1 MNKKAIFIAA
11 AALALFA
18 CDTEKQL
25 DQKAAETAVELSDVA
40 VSGTPDY
47 VDSDDGVAWFKEPPV
62 LSWKGTGES
71 LSYTVSLNGGEE
83 ITVQEGYTLPN
94 ETGVYDILFT
104 ATDVFGRSQYAQ
116 LAVGVDVT
124 APVIDF
130 VNTSDSCNIGEA
142 ESFIDSVPEDTA
154 ISDEGSGLNLESR
167 RGYWEDKEAVAAAKH
182 GDVFNRIFTIA
193 DNVGRT
199 ASYSLPVTFVDPDY
213 VEIDDQCFKPVK
225 VIDFSEAPETGIDG
239 ITLTEELSWTNKDDL
254 GLLLTC
260 KGDKHADSKMT
271 VTGAALPEAGTYDA
285 IALTFTP
292 RENYKPNF
300 YVGDG
305 QYGFEFSKEGN
316 AAFRLGG
323 WDQKRHGTASVGLK
337 QGESNTIGFWEKD
350 GQNAAW
356 FSVLGNTLQNVSN
369 LAPPENKTLL
379 TVAESLQFGL
389 HSDNNPNNGSTGS
402 VSIEKITF
410 YKAVGSAAEGE

>member
-40 VSGTPDY
+40 VSGAPDY
-47 VDSDDGVAWFKEPPV
+47 VDKDGVAWFKEPPV
-62 LSWKGTGES
+62 LSWKGTGEN

-116 LAVGVDVT
+116 LAVGVDVSD
-124 APVIDF
+124 PVIVF

-142 ESFIDSVPEDTA
+142 ENFIDSIPDNA
-154 ISDEGSGLNLESR
+154 MSDEGSGLKLESR
-167 RGYWEDKEAVAAAKH
+167 SGYWEDEEAVAAAKH
-182 GDVFNRIFTIA
+182 GDVFNRIFTIT

-199 ASYSLPVTFVDPDY
+199 ASYSHPVTFADPNY
-213 VEIDDQCFKPVK
+213 VGINGQYFEPVK
-225 VIDFSEAPETGIDG
+225 VIDFSEVTEAGIDG
-239 ITLTEELSWTNKDDL
+239 ITFQNELSWANKDDL

-260 KGDKHADSKMT
+260 NGGKHADYKMT
-271 VTGAALPEAGTYDA
+271 VAGAALPEAGTYDA

-305 QYGFEFSKEGN
+305 QYGFEFSKDGQ
-316 AAFRLGG
+316 AAFLLNG
-323 WDQKRHGTASVGLK
+323 WNSRNGRGSVGLT
-337 QGESNTIGFWEKD
+337 QGKSNTIGFWEKD

-369 LAPPENKTLL
+369 LAPPEDKTLL
-379 TVAESLQFGL
+379 TDASSLTFGL
-389 HSDNNPNNGSTGS
+389 HSDGSVGS

-410 YKAVGSAAEGE
+410 YKAVVSAAEGK

>member
-47 VDSDDGVAWFKEPPV
+47 VDSDDGVAWFKEPPT
-62 LSWKGTGES
+62 LSWKGTGEN

-83 ITVQEGYTLPN
+83 ITVQEGYTLPDK
-94 ETGVYDILFT
+94 TGVYDILFT

-116 LAVGVDVT
+116 LAVGVDVSD
-124 APVIDF
+124 PVIGF

-142 ESFIDSVPEDTA
+142 ESFIDSIPDNA
-154 ISDEGSGLNLESR
+154 MSDEGSGLNLKSR
-167 RGYWEDKEAVAAAKH
+167 RGYWEDEAAVADAKH

-199 ASYSLPVTFVDPDY
+199 ASYSHPVTFADPSYLGINGQYFKLVDDINFAG
-213 VEIDDQCFKPVK
+213 V
-225 VIDFSEAPETGIDG
+225 SSSGIDG
-239 ITLTEELSWTNKDDL
+239 ITFSEGGDLSWSTTDDL
-254 GLLLTC
+254 GLLLNA
-260 KGDKHADSKMT
+260 DHADSKMT
-271 VTGAALPEAGTYDA
+271 VTSPALPAAETYDA

-305 QYGFEFSKEGN
+305 QYGFEFSKNGN
-316 AAFRLGG
+316 ADFILNG
-323 WDQKRHGTASVGLK
+323 WGQKRHGTASVGLK
-337 QGESNTIGFWEKD
+337 QGESNTIGFWEGD
-350 GQNAAW
+350 NRSAAW
-356 FSVLGNTLQNVSN
+356 FSVLGNTLKNVSGV
-369 LAPPENKTLL
+369 PDSDDTLL
-379 TVAESLQFGL
+379 TNASSLTFGL
-389 HSDNNPNNGSTGS
+389 HTDNNVGS

-410 YKAVGSAAEGE
+410 YKAVVSAAEGE

>member
-25 DQKAAETAVELSDVA
+25 DKKAEETAVKLSDVA

-47 VDSDDGVAWFKEPPV
+47 VDEDGVAWFKEPPV
-62 LSWKGTGES
+62 LSWKGTGEN

-116 LAVGVDVT
+116 LAVGVDVSD
-124 APVIDF
+124 PVITF
-130 VNTSDSCNIGEA
+130 VNSSSSWKIGE
-142 ESFIDSVPEDTA
+142 EKSFIDSVPENA
-154 ISDEGSGLNLESR
+154 MRDEGSGLNFETR
-167 RGYWEDKEAVAAAKH
+167 NGYWEDEEAVAAAKH

-199 ASYSLPVTFVDPDY
+199 ASYSHPVKFADPNY
-213 VEIDDQCFKPVK
+213 VGIDGQYFEPVK
-225 VIDFSEAPETGIDG
+225 VIDFSEVPDAGIDG
-239 ITLTEELSWTNKDDL
+239 ITLTEELSWTAKDAL
-254 GLLLTC
+254 GLTLVC
-260 KGDKHADSKMT
+260 DDSDKHTDSKMT
-271 VTGAALPEAGTYDA
+271 VTSPALPKAGTYDA
-285 IALTFTP
+285 ISLTFTP

-305 QYGFEFSKEGN
+305 NYGFEFSKSGN
-316 AAFRLGG
+316 ADFILNE
-323 WDQKRHGTASVGLK
+323 WTKRQSVGLK
-337 QGESNTIGFWEKD
+337 QGESNTIGFWEKG
-350 GQNAAW
+350 GQDAAW
-356 FSVLGNTLQNVSN
+356 FSVLGNTLKDVPGVVPSG
-369 LAPPENKTLL
+369 KTLL
-379 TVAESLQFGL
+379 TDASSLTFGL
-389 HSDNNPNNGSTGS
+389 HSDGSVGS

-410 YKAVGSAAEGE
+410 YKAVVPAAEGE

>member
-1 MNKKAIFIAA
+1 MNKKAIFIVA

-18 CDTEKQL
+18 CDPEKQL

-47 VDSDDGVAWFKEPPV
+47 IDKDGVAWFKEPPV

-83 ITVQEGYTLPN
+83 IAVQEGYTLPN

-116 LAVGVDVT
+116 LAVGVDVSD
-124 APVIDF
+124 PVIGF

-142 ESFIDSVPEDTA
+142 ENFIDSIPDNA
-154 ISDEGSGLNLESR
+154 MSDEGSGLNLGTRS
-167 RGYWEDKEAVAAAKH
+167 GYWEDEAAVAAAKH

-199 ASYSLPVTFVDPDY
+199 ASYSHPVTFADPNY
-213 VEIDDQCFKPVK
+213 LGINGQYFESVK
-225 VIDFSEAPETGIDG
+225 VIDFAGVSSSGIDG
-239 ITLTEELSWTNKDDL
+239 ITFSEGDLSWSTTDDL
-254 GLLLTC
+254 GLLLNA
-260 KGDKHADSKMT
+260 DHADSKMT
-271 VTGAALPEAGTYDA
+271 VTGAALPESGTYDA

-300 YVGDG
+300 YVGGG
-305 QYGFEFSKEGN
+305 QYGFEFSKDGN
-316 AAFRLGG
+316 AAFLLNG
-323 WDQKRHGTASVGLK
+323 WGNRHGKGSVGLK
-337 QGESNTIGFWEKD
+337 QGESNTIGFWEKG
-350 GQNAAW
+350 GQDAAW
-356 FSVLGNTLQNVSN
+356 FSVLGNTLQNVSGV
-369 LAPPENKTLL
+369 PDSGDTLL
-379 TVAESLQFGL
+379 TDAESLTFGL
-389 HSDNNPNNGSTGS
+389 HTDNSVGS

-410 YKAVGSAAEGE
+410 YKAVVSAAEGE

>member
-47 VDSDDGVAWFKEPPV
+47 VDSDDGVAWFKEPPT
-62 LSWKGTGES
+62 LSWKGTGEN

-94 ETGVYDILFT
+94 ETGVYDVWFT
-104 ATDVFGRSQYAQ
+104 ATDGFGRSRYAQ
-116 LAVGVDVT
+116 LTVGVDVSD
-124 APVIDF
+124 PVINF

-142 ESFIDSVPEDTA
+142 AEFPDSVPDNA
-154 ISDEGSGLNLESR
+154 MSDEGSGLNLESR
-167 RGYWEDKEAVAAAKH
+167 KGRWEDEAAVAEASH
-182 GDVFNRIFTIA
+182 GDVVNRIFTIT

-199 ASYSLPVTFVDPDY
+199 ASWSHPVRFVDPT
-213 VEIDDQCFKPVK
+213 VLEIGGRRFDFVD
-225 VIDFSEAPETGIDG
+225 VINFSEAPETGIDG
-239 ITLTEELSWTNKDDL
+239 ITLTEELSWTAKDAL
-254 GLLLTC
+254 GLTLVC
-260 KGDKHADSKMT
+260 DNNDKHVDSKMT
-271 VTGAALPEAGTYDA
+271 VTGDALPEAGTYDA

-305 QYGFEFSKEGN
+305 NYGFEFSKSGN
-316 AAFRLGG
+316 ADFILNE
-323 WDQKRHGTASVGLK
+323 WTKRQGDASVGLK
-337 QGESNTIGFWEKD
+337 QGESNTIGFWEKG
-350 GQNAAW
+350 GQDAAW
-356 FSVLGNTLQNVSN
+356 FSVLGNTLKDVPGVVPSG
-369 LAPPENKTLL
+369 KTLL
-379 TVAESLQFGL
+379 TDASSLTFGL
-389 HSDNNPNNGSTGS
+389 HSDGSVGS

-410 YKAVGSAAEGE
+410 YKAVVPAAEGE

>member
-40 VSGTPDY
+40 VSGAPDY
-47 VDSDDGVAWFKEPPV
+47 VDKDGVAWFKEPPV
-62 LSWKGTGES
+62 LSWKGTGEN

-83 ITVQEGYTLPN
+83 IAVQEGYTLPN

-116 LAVGVDVT
+116 LAVGVDVSD
-124 APVIDF
+124 PVIVF
-130 VNTSDSCNIGEA
+130 VNSSSSWNIGEA
-142 ESFIDSVPEDTA
+142 ENFIDSVPENA
-154 ISDEGSGLNLESR
+154 MRDEGSGLNLESR
-167 RGYWEDKEAVAAAKH
+167 RGYWEDEAAVAAAKH
-182 GDVFNRIFTIA
+182 GDVFNRIFTIT

-199 ASYSLPVTFVDPDY
+199 ASYSHPVTFADPNY
-213 VEIDDQCFKPVK
+213 VGINGQYFEPVK
-225 VIDFSEAPETGIDG
+225 VIDFSEVTEAGIDG
-239 ITLTEELSWTNKDDL
+239 ITFQNELSWANKDDL

-260 KGDKHADSKMT
+260 NGNKHADYKMT
-271 VTGAALPEAGTYDA
+271 VAGAALPEAGTYDA

-292 RENYKPNF
+292 RDDYKPNF

-305 QYGFEFSKEGN
+305 QYGFEFSKSGN
-316 AAFRLGG
+316 AAFLLNG
-323 WDQKRHGTASVGLK
+323 WNSRTGTASVGLK
-337 QGESNTIGFWEKD
+337 QGESNTIGFWEKG
-350 GQNAAW
+350 GQDVAW
-356 FSVLGNTLQNVSN
+356 FSVLGNTLQNVSGVPDSN
-369 LAPPENKTLL
+369 DTLL
-379 TVAESLQFGL
+379 TDAESLQFGL
-389 HSDNNPNNGSTGS
+389 HSDNDQNNGSTGS

-410 YKAVGSAAEGE
+410 YKAVVSAAEGE

>member
-40 VSGTPDY
+40 VSGAPDY
-47 VDSDDGVAWFKEPPV
+47 VDEDDVVWFKEPPV
-62 LSWKGTGES
+62 LSWKGTGEN

-83 ITVQEGYTLPN
+83 ITVQKGYTLPN

-116 LAVGVDVT
+116 LAVGVDVSD
-124 APVIDF
+124 PVIGF

-142 ESFIDSVPEDTA
+142 ENFIDSIPDNA
-154 ISDEGSGLNLESR
+154 MSDEGSGLNLESR
-167 RGYWEDKEAVAAAKH
+167 SGYWEDEEAVATAKH

-199 ASYSLPVTFVDPDY
+199 ASYSHPVTFADPNY
-213 VEIDDQCFKPVK
+213 VGINGQYFEPVK
-225 VIDFSEAPETGIDG
+225 VIDFAGVSSSGIDG
-239 ITLTEELSWTNKDDL
+239 ITFSEGDLSWSTTDDL

-260 KGDKHADSKMT
+260 EGNKHADSKMT
-271 VTGAALPEAGTYDA
+271 VTSPALPDAGTYDA

-305 QYGFEFSKEGN
+305 QYGFEFSKSGN
-316 AAFRLGG
+316 AAFLLNG
-323 WDQKRHGTASVGLK
+323 WNSRNGTASVGLK
-337 QGESNTIGFWEKD
+337 QGESNTIGFWEKG
-350 GQNAAW
+350 GQDAAW
-356 FSVLGNTLQNVSN
+356 FSVLGNTLQNVSGV
-369 LAPPENKTLL
+369 PDSGDTLL
-379 TVAESLQFGL
+379 TDAESLQFGL
-389 HSDNNPNNGSTGS
+389 HSDNDQNNGSTGS

-410 YKAVGSAAEGE
+410 YKAVVSAAEGE

>member
-40 VSGTPDY
+40 VSGSPDY
-47 VDSDDGVAWFKEPPV
+47 VDKDGVVWFKEPPV

-116 LAVGVDVT
+116 LAVGVDVSD
-124 APVIDF
+124 PVIGF

-142 ESFIDSVPEDTA
+142 ESFIDSIPDNA
-154 ISDEGSGLNLESR
+154 MSDEGSGLNLESR
-167 RGYWEDKEAVAAAKH
+167 SGYWEDEAAVAAAKH

-199 ASYSLPVTFVDPDY
+199 ASYSHPVTFADPNY
-213 VEIDDQCFKPVK
+213 VGINGQYFKPVD
-225 VIDFSEAPETGIDG
+225 VINFSEAPETGIDG
-239 ITLTEELSWTNKDDL
+239 ITLTEELSWTAKDAL
-254 GLLLTC
+254 GLTLVC
-260 KGDKHADSKMT
+260 DDSNKHTDSKMT

-292 RENYKPNF
+292 RDNYKPNF

-369 LAPPENKTLL
+369 LAPPEDKTLL
-379 TVAESLQFGL
+379 TDASSLTFGL
-389 HSDNNPNNGSTGS
+389 HTDNSVGS

-410 YKAVGSAAEGE
+410 YKAVVSAAEGE

>member
-40 VSGTPDY
+40 VSGAPDY

-62 LSWKGTGES
+62 LSWKGTGEN

-83 ITVQEGYTLPN
+83 ITVQEGYTLPDK
-94 ETGVYDILFT
+94 TGVYDILFT

-116 LAVGVDVT
+116 LAVGVDVSD
-124 APVIDF
+124 PVITF
-130 VNTSDSCNIGEA
+130 VNSSSSWKIGE
-142 ESFIDSVPEDTA
+142 EKSFTDSVPENA
-154 ISDEGSGLNLESR
+154 MRDEGSGLNLESR
-167 RGYWEDKEAVAAAKH
+167 RGYWEDEAAVADAKH

-199 ASYSLPVTFVDPDY
+199 ASYSHPVTFADPNY
-213 VEIDDQCFKPVK
+213 VGINGQYFEPVK
-225 VIDFSEAPETGIDG
+225 VINFAGVSSSGIDG
-239 ITLTEELSWTNKDDL
+239 ITLTEELSWTNKDAL

-260 KGDKHADSKMT
+260 EGNKHADSKMT
-271 VTGAALPEAGTYDA
+271 VTSPALPEAGTYDA

-292 RENYKPNF
+292 RDDYKPNF

-305 QYGFEFSKEGN
+305 KYGFEFSKSGN

-323 WDQKRHGTASVGLK
+323 WEQKRHGEASVGLK
-337 QGESNTIGFWEKD
+337 QGESNTIGFWEKG

-356 FSVLGNTLQNVSN
+356 FSVLENTLKNVSGV
-369 LAPPENKTLL
+369 PESGDTLL
-379 TVAESLQFGL
+379 TDAESLQFGL
-389 HSDNNPNNGSTGS
+389 HTDNSVGS

-410 YKAVGSAAEGE
+410 CKAVVSAAEGE

>member
-47 VDSDDGVAWFKEPPV
+47 VAEDGVAWFKEPPV
-62 LSWKGTGES
+62 LSWKGTGEN

-83 ITVQEGYTLPN
+83 IAVQEGYTLPN
-94 ETGVYDILFT
+94 ETDVYDILFT

-116 LAVGVDVT
+116 LAVGVDVSD
-124 APVIDF
+124 PVITF
-130 VNTSDSCNIGEA
+130 VNSSSSWKIGE
-142 ESFIDSVPEDTA
+142 EKSFIDSVPENA
-154 ISDEGSGLNLESR
+154 MRDEGSGLNFETR
-167 RGYWEDKEAVAAAKH
+167 NGYWEDEEAVAAAKH

-199 ASYSLPVTFVDPDY
+199 ASYSLPVRFADPDY
-213 VEIDDQCFKPVK
+213 VEINDQCFKPVK
-225 VIDFSEAPETGIDG
+225 TINFSEAPETGIDG

-260 KGDKHADSKMT
+260 EGNKHADSKMT
-271 VTGAALPEAGTYDA
+271 VTSPALPEAGTYDA

-292 RENYKPNF
+292 RDNYKPNF

-337 QGESNTIGFWEKD
+337 QGESNTIGFWEKG
-350 GQNAAW
+350 GQDAAW
-356 FSVLGNTLQNVSN
+356 FSVLGNTLKDVPN
-369 LAPPENKTLL
+369 LAPPEDKTLL
-379 TVAESLQFGL
+379 TAASSLTFGL
-389 HSDNNPNNGSTGS
+389 HSDNSVGS

-410 YKAVGSAAEGE
+410 YQAVVSAAEGE

>member
-25 DQKAAETAVELSDVA
+25 GQKAAETAVELSDVA

-47 VDSDDGVAWFKEPPV
+47 VDKDGVAWFKEPPV
-62 LSWKGTGES
+62 LSWKGTGEN

-83 ITVQEGYTLPN
+83 IAVQKGYTLPN

-116 LAVGVDVT
+116 LAVGVDVSD
-124 APVIDF
+124 PVIVF
-130 VNTSDSCNIGEA
+130 VNSSSSWNIGEA
-142 ESFIDSVPEDTA
+142 ENFIDSVPENA
-154 ISDEGSGLNLESR
+154 MRDEGSGLNLESR
-167 RGYWEDKEAVAAAKH
+167 SGYWEDEEAVAAAKH

-199 ASYSLPVTFVDPDY
+199 ASYSLPVTFADPNY
-213 VEIDDQCFKPVK
+213 VGINDQYFEPVK
-225 VIDFSEAPETGIDG
+225 VIDFSEVTEAGIDG
-239 ITLTEELSWTNKDDL
+239 ITFSEGDLSWSTTDDL
-254 GLLLTC
+254 GLLLNA
-260 KGDKHADSKMT
+260 DHADSKMI
-271 VTGAALPEAGTYDA
+271 VAGAALPEAGTYDA

-305 QYGFEFSKEGN
+305 QYGFEFSKDGQ
-316 AAFRLGG
+316 AAFLLNG
-323 WDQKRHGTASVGLK
+323 WGNRHGKGSVGLK
-337 QGESNTIGFWEKD
+337 QGESNTIGFWEKG

-356 FSVLGNTLQNVSN
+356 FSVLGNTLQNVSGVPDSN
-369 LAPPENKTLL
+369 DTLL
-379 TVAESLQFGL
+379 TDASSLTFGL
-389 HSDNNPNNGSTGS
+389 HTDNSVGS

-410 YKAVGSAAEGE
+410 YKAVVSAAEGE

>member
-25 DQKAAETAVELSDVA
+25 DQKAAETAVKLSDVA
-40 VSGTPDY
+40 VSGAPDY
-47 VDSDDGVAWFKEPPV
+47 VDKDGVAWFKEPPV

-83 ITVQEGYTLPN
+83 ITVQEGYTLPDK
-94 ETGVYDILFT
+94 TGVYDILFT

-116 LAVGVDVT
+116 LAVGVDISD
-124 APVIDF
+124 PVIGF

-142 ESFIDSVPEDTA
+142 ESFIDSIPDNA
-154 ISDEGSGLNLESR
+154 MSDEGSGLNLETR
-167 RGYWEDKEAVAAAKH
+167 NGYWEDEAAVAAAKH

-199 ASYSLPVTFVDPDY
+199 ASFSHPVTFADPNY
-213 VEIDDQCFKPVK
+213 LGINGQYFEPVK
-225 VIDFSEAPETGIDG
+225 VINFSEAPEAGIAG

-260 KGDKHADSKMT
+260 EGNKHADSKMT
-271 VTGAALPEAGTYDA
+271 VTGAALPKAGTYDA

-292 RENYKPNF
+292 RDNYKPNF

-356 FSVLGNTLQNVSN
+356 FSVLGNTLKDVPN
-369 LAPPENKTLL
+369 LAPPEDKTLL
-379 TVAESLQFGL
+379 TAASSLTFGL
-389 HSDNNPNNGSTGS
+389 HSDGSVGS

-410 YKAVGSAAEGE
+410 YKADVSAAEGE

>member
-40 VSGTPDY
+40 VSGAPDY
-47 VDSDDGVAWFKEPPV
+47 VAEDGVAWFKEPPV
-62 LSWKGTGES
+62 LSWKGTGEN

-83 ITVQEGYTLPN
+83 ITVQEGYTLPK

-104 ATDVFGRSQYAQ
+104 ATEVFGRSQYAQ
-116 LAVGVDVT
+116 LAVGVDVSD
-124 APVIDF
+124 PVIGF

-142 ESFIDSVPEDTA
+142 ENFIDSIPDNA
-154 ISDEGSGLNLESR
+154 MSDEGSGLNLETRS
-167 RGYWEDKEAVAAAKH
+167 GYWEDEEAVATAKH
-182 GDVFNRIFTIA
+182 GDAFNRIFTIA

-199 ASYSLPVTFVDPDY
+199 ASYSHSVTFADPNY
-213 VEIDDQCFKPVK
+213 VGINGQYFEPVK
-225 VIDFSEAPETGIDG
+225 VINFAGVSSSGIDG
-239 ITLTEELSWTNKDDL
+239 ITFSEGDLSWSTTDDL
-254 GLLLTC
+254 GLLLNA
-260 KGDKHADSKMT
+260 DHADSKMI
-271 VTGAALPEAGTYDA
+271 VAGATLPEGGTYDA

-305 QYGFEFSKEGN
+305 QYGFEFSKDGQ
-316 AAFRLGG
+316 AAFLLNG
-323 WDQKRHGTASVGLK
+323 WGNRHGKGSVGLK
-337 QGESNTIGFWEKD
+337 QGESNTIGFWEKG

-356 FSVLGNTLQNVSN
+356 FSVLENTLKNVSGV
-369 LAPPENKTLL
+369 PDSTDTLL
-379 TVAESLQFGL
+379 TDAESLTFGL
-389 HSDNNPNNGSTGS
+389 HTDNSVGS

-410 YKAVGSAAEGE
+410 YKAVVSAAEGE

>member
-62 LSWKGTGES
+62 LSWKGTGEN

-83 ITVQEGYTLPN
+83 ITVREGYTLPN

-116 LAVGVDVT
+116 LAVGVDVSD
-124 APVIDF
+124 PVIGF

-142 ESFIDSVPEDTA
+142 ESFIDSIPDNA
-154 ISDEGSGLNLESR
+154 MSDEGSGLNLETR
-167 RGYWEDKEAVAAAKH
+167 NGYWEDEEAVAAAKH

-199 ASYSLPVTFVDPDY
+199 ASYSHSVTFADPNY
-213 VEIDDQCFKPVK
+213 LGINGQYFEPVK
-225 VIDFSEAPETGIDG
+225 VIDFSEASEAGIDG
-239 ITLTEELSWTNKDDL
+239 ITLTEELSWANKDDL

-260 KGDKHADSKMT
+260 KGNKHADSKMT

-292 RENYKPNF
+292 RDSYKPNF

-305 QYGFEFSKEGN
+305 NYGFEFSKNGN
-316 AAFRLGG
+316 ADFILNE
-323 WDQKRHGTASVGLK
+323 WTKRQGDASVGLK
-337 QGESNTIGFWEKD
+337 QGESNTIGFWEKG
-350 GQNAAW
+350 GQDAAW
-356 FSVLGNTLQNVSN
+356 FSVLGNTLKDVPGVVPS
-369 LAPPENKTLL
+369 NKTLL
-379 TVAESLQFGL
+379 TKAESLQFGL
-389 HSDNNPNNGSTGS
+389 HSDNDQNNGSTGS

-410 YKAVGSAAEGE
+410 YKAVVSAAEGE

>member
-40 VSGTPDY
+40 VSGAPDY
-47 VDSDDGVAWFKEPPV
+47 VAEDGVAWFKEPPV
-62 LSWKGTGES
+62 LSWKGTGEN

-83 ITVQEGYTLPN
+83 IAVREGYTLPN

-116 LAVGVDVT
+116 LAVGVDVSD
-124 APVIDF
+124 PVIIF
-130 VNTSDSCNIGEA
+130 VNSSSSWNIGEA
-142 ESFIDSVPEDTA
+142 ENFIDSVPENA
-154 ISDEGSGLNLESR
+154 MRDEGSGLNFETRS
-167 RGYWEDKEAVAAAKH
+167 GYWEDEAAVAAAKH
-182 GDVFNRIFTIA
+182 DDVFNRIFTIT

-199 ASYSLPVTFVDPDY
+199 ASYSHPVTFVDPNY
-213 VEIDDQCFKPVK
+213 VGINGQYFEPVK
-225 VIDFSEAPETGIDG
+225 VIDFSEVTEAGIDG
-239 ITLTEELSWTNKDDL
+239 ITLTEELSWTNKDNL

-260 KGDKHADSKMT
+260 EGNKHADSKMT
-271 VTGAALPEAGTYDA
+271 VTGTALPEAGTYDA

-305 QYGFEFSKEGN
+305 KYGFEFSKSGN

-323 WDQKRHGTASVGLK
+323 WEQKRHGEASVGLK

-369 LAPPENKTLL
+369 LAPPEDKTLL
-379 TVAESLQFGL
+379 TDAESLQFGL
-389 HSDNNPNNGSTGS
+389 HSDNDQNNGSTGS

>member
-40 VSGTPDY
+40 VSGAPDY
-47 VDSDDGVAWFKEPPV
+47 VDKDGVAWFKEPPV
-62 LSWKGTGES
+62 LSWKGTGEN

-116 LAVGVDVT
+116 LAVGVDVSD
-124 APVIDF
+124 PVIGF

-142 ESFIDSVPEDTA
+142 ENFIDSIPDNA
-154 ISDEGSGLNLESR
+154 MSDEGSGLNLETRS
-167 RGYWEDKEAVAAAKH
+167 GYWEDEAAVAAAKH
-182 GDVFNRIFTIA
+182 GDVLNRIFTIA

-199 ASYSLPVTFVDPDY
+199 ASYSHPVTFADPNY
-213 VEIDDQCFKPVK
+213 VGINGQYFEPVK
-225 VIDFSEAPETGIDG
+225 VIDFAGVSSSGIDG
-239 ITLTEELSWTNKDDL
+239 ITFSEGDLSWSTTDDL
-254 GLLLTC
+254 GLLLNA
-260 KGDKHADSKMT
+260 DHADSKMI
-271 VTGAALPEAGTYDA
+271 VAGAALPEAGTYDA

-305 QYGFEFSKEGN
+305 QYGFEFSKDGQ
-316 AAFRLGG
+316 AAFLLNG
-323 WDQKRHGTASVGLK
+323 WNSRNGRGSVGLK
-337 QGESNTIGFWEKD
+337 QGESNTIGFWEKG

-356 FSVLGNTLQNVSN
+356 FSVLGNTLKNVSGV
-369 LAPPENKTLL
+369 PDSTDTLL
-379 TVAESLQFGL
+379 TDAKSLTFGL
-389 HSDNNPNNGSTGS
+389 HTDNSVGS

-410 YKAVGSAAEGE
+410 YKAIVSAAEGE

>member
-40 VSGTPDY
+40 VSGAPDC
-47 VDSDDGVAWFKEPPV
+47 VAEDGVAWFKEPPV
-62 LSWKGTGES
+62 LSWKGTGEN

-83 ITVQEGYTLPN
+83 IAVQEGYTLPN

-116 LAVGVDVT
+116 LAVGVDVSD
-124 APVIDF
+124 PVIVF

-142 ESFIDSVPEDTA
+142 ENFIDSIPDNA
-154 ISDEGSGLNLESR
+154 MSDEGSGLNLETRS
-167 RGYWEDKEAVAAAKH
+167 GYWEDEEAVATAKH

-193 DNVGRT
+193 DKVGRT
-199 ASYSLPVTFVDPDY
+199 ASYSHPVTFADPNY
-213 VEIDDQCFKPVK
+213 VGINGQYFEPVK
-225 VIDFSEAPETGIDG
+225 VIDFSEVTDAGIDG

-260 KGDKHADSKMT
+260 NGNKHADSKMT
-271 VTGAALPEAGTYDA
+271 VTSPALPEAGTYDA

-305 QYGFEFSKEGN
+305 QYGFEFSKDGQ
-316 AAFRLGG
+316 AAFLLNG
-323 WDQKRHGTASVGLK
+323 WGNRHGKGSVGLK
-337 QGESNTIGFWEKD
+337 QGESNTIGFWEKG

-356 FSVLGNTLQNVSN
+356 FSVLENTLKNVSGV
-369 LAPPENKTLL
+369 PDSTDTLL
-379 TVAESLQFGL
+379 TDAKSLTFGL
-389 HSDNNPNNGSTGS
+389 HTDNNVGS

-410 YKAVGSAAEGE
+410 YKAVVSAAEGE

>member
-47 VDSDDGVAWFKEPPV
+47 VAEDGVAWFKEPPV
-62 LSWKGTGES
+62 LSWKGTGEN

-83 ITVQEGYTLPN
+83 ITVREGYTLPN
-94 ETGVYDILFT
+94 ETDVYDILFT

-116 LAVGVDVT
+116 LTVGVDVSD
-124 APVIDF
+124 PVIVF
-130 VNTSDSCNIGEA
+130 VNSSSSWNIGEA

-154 ISDEGSGLNLESR
+154 MSDEGSGLNLKSR
-167 RGYWEDKEAVAAAKH
+167 KGYWEDETAAAEASH
-182 GDVFNRIFTIA
+182 GDVVNRIFTIT

-199 ASYSLPVTFVDPDY
+199 ASYSHPVTFVDPNY
-213 VEIDDQCFKPVK
+213 VGINGQYFEPVK
-225 VIDFSEAPETGIDG
+225 VIDFSEVTEAGIDG
-239 ITLTEELSWTNKDDL
+239 ITLTEELSWTNKDAL

-260 KGDKHADSKMT
+260 EGNKHADSKMT
-271 VTGAALPEAGTYDA
+271 VTSPALPDAGTYDA

-305 QYGFEFSKEGN
+305 KYGFEFSKSGN

-323 WDQKRHGTASVGLK
+323 WEQKRHGEASVGLK

-369 LAPPENKTLL
+369 LAPPEDKTLL
-379 TVAESLQFGL
+379 TDAESLQFGL
-389 HSDNNPNNGSTGS
+389 HSDNDQNNGSTGS

>member
-25 DQKAAETAVELSDVA
+25 DQKAAETAVELSDVSVA
-40 VSGTPDY
+40 GTPVYTDG
-47 VDSDDGVAWFKEPPV
+47 DGVAWFKEPPV
-62 LSWKGTGES
+62 LSWKGTGEN

-116 LAVGVDVT
+116 LTVGVDVSD
-124 APVIDF
+124 PVIVF
-130 VNTSDSCNIGEA
+130 VNSSSSWNIGEA

-154 ISDEGSGLNLESR
+154 MSDEGSGLNLKSR
-167 RGYWEDKEAVAAAKH
+167 KGYWEDETAAAEASH
-182 GDVFNRIFTIA
+182 GDVVNRIFTIT

-199 ASYSLPVTFVDPDY
+199 ASYSHPVTFVDPNY
-213 VEIDDQCFKPVK
+213 VGINGQYFEPVR
-225 VIDFSEAPETGIDG
+225 VIDFSKVTEAGIDG
-239 ITLTEELSWTNKDDL
+239 ITLTEDLSWTNKDAL

-260 KGDKHADSKMT
+260 EGNKHADSKMT
-271 VTGAALPEAGTYDA
+271 VTGDALPEAGTYDA

-305 QYGFEFSKEGN
+305 YYGFEFSKDGN
-316 AAFRLGG
+316 ADFILNEWNDGG
-323 WDQKRHGTASVGLK
+323 GAASVGLK
-337 QGESNTIGFWEKD
+337 QGESNTIGFWEKG
-350 GQNAAW
+350 GQDAAW
-356 FSVLGNTLQNVSN
+356 FSVLGNTLKDVPSVV
-369 LAPPENKTLL
+369 PSNKTLL
-379 TVAESLQFGL
+379 TDAESLQFGL
-389 HSDNNPNNGSTGS
+389 HTDNSVGS

-410 YKAVGSAAEGE
+410 YKAVVSAAEGE

>member
-40 VSGTPDY
+40 VSGTPDS
-47 VDSDDGVAWFKEPPV
+47 VDKDGVAWFKEPPV
-62 LSWKGTGES
+62 LSWKGTGEN

-83 ITVQEGYTLPN
+83 IAVQEGYTLPN

-116 LAVGVDVT
+116 LAVGVDVSD
-124 APVIDF
+124 PVIVF
-130 VNTSDSCNIGEA
+130 VNSSSSWNIGEA
-142 ESFIDSVPEDTA
+142 ENFIDSVPENA
-154 ISDEGSGLNLESR
+154 MRDEGSGLNLESR
-167 RGYWEDKEAVAAAKH
+167 SGYWEDEEAVAAAKH

-199 ASYSLPVTFVDPDY
+199 ASYSLPVTFADPNY
-213 VEIDDQCFKPVK
+213 VGINGQYFEPVK

-239 ITLTEELSWTNKDDL
+239 ITFQNGLSWANKDDL

-260 KGDKHADSKMT
+260 NGNKHADYKMT
-271 VTGAALPEAGTYDA
+271 VTRPALPEAGTYDA

-292 RENYKPNF
+292 RDSYKPNF

-305 QYGFEFSKEGN
+305 QYGFEFSKSGN
-316 AAFRLGG
+316 AAFLLNG
-323 WDQKRHGTASVGLK
+323 WNSRNGTASVGLK
-337 QGESNTIGFWEKD
+337 QGESNTIGFWEKG
-350 GQNAAW
+350 GQDAAW
-356 FSVLGNTLQNVSN
+356 FSVLGNTLQNVSGVPDSN
-369 LAPPENKTLL
+369 DTLL
-379 TVAESLQFGL
+379 TDAESLQFGL
-389 HSDNNPNNGSTGS
+389 HSDNDQNNGSTGS

-410 YKAVGSAAEGE
+410 YKAVVSAAEGE

>member
-25 DQKAAETAVELSDVA
+25 DQKAAETAVKLSDVA
-40 VSGTPDY
+40 VSGAPDY
-47 VDSDDGVAWFKEPPV
+47 VDKDGVAWFKEPPV

-83 ITVQEGYTLPN
+83 ITVQEGYTLPDK
-94 ETGVYDILFT
+94 TGVYDILFT

-116 LAVGVDVT
+116 LAVGVDISD
-124 APVIDF
+124 PVIGF

-142 ESFIDSVPEDTA
+142 ESFIDSIPDNA
-154 ISDEGSGLNLESR
+154 MSDEGSGLNLETR
-167 RGYWEDKEAVAAAKH
+167 NGYWEDEAAVAAAKH

-199 ASYSLPVTFVDPDY
+199 ASFSHPVTFADPNY
-213 VEIDDQCFKPVK
+213 LGINGQYFEPVK
-225 VIDFSEAPETGIDG
+225 VIDFAGVSSSGIDG
-239 ITLTEELSWTNKDDL
+239 ITFSEGDLSWSTTDDL
-254 GLLLTC
+254 GLLLNA
-260 KGDKHADSKMT
+260 DHADSKMT

-305 QYGFEFSKEGN
+305 QYGFEFSKNGN
-316 AAFRLGG
+316 ADFILNG

-337 QGESNTIGFWEKD
+337 QGESNTIGFWEKG

-356 FSVLGNTLQNVSN
+356 FSVLENTLKNVSGVPDN
-369 LAPPENKTLL
+369 NDTLL
-379 TVAESLQFGL
+379 TDASSLTFGL
-389 HSDNNPNNGSTGS
+389 HTDNNLGS

-410 YKAVGSAAEGE
+410 YKAVVSAAEGE

>member
-62 LSWKGTGES
+62 LSWKGTGEN

-116 LAVGVDVT
+116 LAVGVDISD
-124 APVIDF
+124 PVIGF

-142 ESFIDSVPEDTA
+142 ENFIDSIPDNA
-154 ISDEGSGLNLESR
+154 MSDEGSGLNLETR
-167 RGYWEDKEAVAAAKH
+167 NGYWEDEAAVAAAKH

-199 ASYSLPVTFVDPDY
+199 ASFSHPVTFADPKY
-213 VEIDDQCFKPVK
+213 LGINGQYFEPVK
-225 VIDFSEAPETGIDG
+225 TIDFSEETDVDG
-239 ITLTEELSWTNKDDL
+239 ITFENGLSWEMKDDL

-260 KGDKHADSKMT
+260 SGGKHADYKMN
-271 VTGAALPEAGTYDA
+271 VTGDALPEADTYDA

-292 RENYKPNF
+292 KDNYKPNF
-300 YVGDG
+300 FVGDG
-305 QYGFEFSKEGN
+305 QYGFEFSKNGN
-316 AAFRLGG
+316 ADFILNG
-323 WDQKRHGTASVGLK
+323 WKATDGEASVGLK
-337 QGESNTIGFWEKD
+337 QGESNTIGFWEKG

-356 FSVLGNTLQNVSN
+356 FSVLGSTLKNVPGVVPSG
-369 LAPPENKTLL
+369 KTLL
-379 TVAESLQFGL
+379 TDAESLQFGL
-389 HSDNNPNNGSTGS
+389 HTDNSVGS

-410 YKAVGSAAEGE
+410 YKAVVSAAEGE

>member
-47 VDSDDGVAWFKEPPV
+47 VDSDDGVAWFKEPPT
-62 LSWKGTGES
+62 LSWKGTGEN

-94 ETGVYDILFT
+94 ETGVYDVWFT
-104 ATDVFGRSQYAQ
+104 ATDGFGRSRYAQ
-116 LAVGVDVT
+116 LTVGVDVSD
-124 APVIDF
+124 PVINF

-142 ESFIDSVPEDTA
+142 AEFPDSVPDNA
-154 ISDEGSGLNLESR
+154 MSDEGSGLNLESR
-167 RGYWEDKEAVAAAKH
+167 KGCWENEAAVAAAKH

-199 ASYSLPVTFVDPDY
+199 ASWSHSVRFVDPDY
-213 VEIDDQCFKPVK
+213 VEINDQCFKSVK
-225 VIDFSEAPETGIDG
+225 TINFSEAPETGIDG

-260 KGDKHADSKMT
+260 NGGKHADYKMT
-271 VTGAALPEAGTYDA
+271 VAGAALPEAGTYDA

-305 QYGFEFSKEGN
+305 QYGFEFSKDGQ
-316 AAFRLGG
+316 AAFLLNG
-323 WDQKRHGTASVGLK
+323 WNSRNGRGSVGLK
-337 QGESNTIGFWEKD
+337 QGESNTIGFWEKG

-356 FSVLGNTLQNVSN
+356 FSVLGNTLQNVSGVPDSN
-369 LAPPENKTLL
+369 DTLL
-379 TVAESLQFGL
+379 TDAESLTFGL
-389 HSDNNPNNGSTGS
+389 HTDNSVGS

-410 YKAVGSAAEGE
+410 YKAVVSAAEGE

>member
-47 VDSDDGVAWFKEPPV
+47 VAEDGVAWFKEPPV
-62 LSWKGTGES
+62 LSWKGTGEN

-83 ITVQEGYTLPN
+83 IAVQEGYTLPN
-94 ETGVYDILFT
+94 ETDVYDILFT

-116 LAVGVDVT
+116 LAVGVDVSD
-124 APVIDF
+124 PVITF
-130 VNTSDSCNIGEA
+130 VNSSSSWKIGE
-142 ESFIDSVPEDTA
+142 EKSFIDSVPENA
-154 ISDEGSGLNLESR
+154 MRDEGSGLNFETR
-167 RGYWEDKEAVAAAKH
+167 NGYWEDEEAVAAATH

-199 ASYSLPVTFVDPDY
+199 ASYSLPVRFADPDY
-213 VEIDDQCFKPVK
+213 VEINDQCFKPVK
-225 VIDFSEAPETGIDG
+225 VINFSEAPETGIDG
-239 ITLTEELSWTNKDDL
+239 ITLTEELSWTNKDAL

-260 KGDKHADSKMT
+260 EGDKHADSKMT

-292 RENYKPNF
+292 RDNYKPNF

-379 TVAESLQFGL
+379 TAASSLTFGL
-389 HSDNNPNNGSTGS
+389 HSDGSVGS

-410 YKAVGSAAEGE
+410 YEAVVSAAEGE

>member
-40 VSGTPDY
+40 VSGSPDY
-47 VDSDDGVAWFKEPPV
+47 DDKDGVAWFKEPPV
-62 LSWKGTGES
+62 LSWKGTGEN

-83 ITVQEGYTLPN
+83 ITVQEGYTLPDK
-94 ETGVYDILFT
+94 TGVYDILFT

-124 APVIDF
+124 DPVIGF

-142 ESFIDSVPEDTA
+142 ENFIDSIPDNA
-154 ISDEGSGLNLESR
+154 MSDEGSGLNLESR
-167 RGYWEDKEAVAAAKH
+167 SGYWEDEAAVAAAKH

-199 ASYSLPVTFVDPDY
+199 ASCSHPVTFVDPKY
-213 VEIDDQCFKPVK
+213 LGINGQYFKPVK
-225 VIDFSEAPETGIDG
+225 VINFSEVTEAIDG
-239 ITLTEELSWTNKDDL
+239 ITFSEGDLSWSTTDDL
-254 GLLLTC
+254 GLLLNA
-260 KGDKHADSKMT
+260 DHADSKMI
-271 VTGAALPEAGTYDA
+271 VTSPALPEAGTYDA
-285 IALTFTP
+285 ISLTFTP

-300 YVGDG
+300 YVGGG
-305 QYGFEFSKEGN
+305 QYGFEFSKNGN
-316 AAFRLGG
+316 AAFLLNG
-323 WDQKRHGTASVGLK
+323 WGSREGEGSAGLK
-337 QGESNTIGFWEKD
+337 QGESNTIGFWEKG

-356 FSVLGNTLQNVSN
+356 FSVLGNTLKNVSGVPDN
-369 LAPPENKTLL
+369 NDTLL
-379 TVAESLQFGL
+379 TDAESLQFGL
-389 HSDNNPNNGSTGS
+389 HTDNSVGS

-410 YKAVGSAAEGE
+410 YKAVVPAAEGE

>member
-47 VDSDDGVAWFKEPPV
+47 VAEDGVAWFKEPPV

-83 ITVQEGYTLPN
+83 ITVREGYTLPN

-116 LAVGVDVT
+116 LAVGVDVSD
-124 APVIDF
+124 PVIGF

-142 ESFIDSVPEDTA
+142 ESFIDSIPDNA
-154 ISDEGSGLNLESR
+154 MSDEGSGLNLESR
-167 RGYWEDKEAVAAAKH
+167 RGYWEDEAAVADAKH

-199 ASYSLPVTFVDPDY
+199 ASYSHPVMFADPNY
-213 VEIDDQCFKPVK
+213 VGINGQYFEPVK
-225 VIDFSEAPETGIDG
+225 VINFAGVSSSGIDG
-239 ITLTEELSWTNKDDL
+239 ITFSEGDLSWATTDDL
-254 GLLLTC
+254 GLLLNA
-260 KGDKHADSKMT
+260 DHADSKMI
-271 VTGAALPEAGTYDA
+271 VTGDALPEAGTYDA

-292 RENYKPNF
+292 RDDYKPNF
-300 YVGDG
+300 YVGNG
-305 QYGFEFSKEGN
+305 QYGFEFSKDGQ
-316 AAFRLGG
+316 AAFLLNG
-323 WDQKRHGTASVGLK
+323 WGNRHGKGSVGLK
-337 QGESNTIGFWEKD
+337 QGESNTIGFWEKG

-356 FSVLGNTLQNVSN
+356 FSVLENTLKNVSGV
-369 LAPPENKTLL
+369 PESGDTLL
-379 TVAESLQFGL
+379 TAAESLTFGL
-389 HSDNNPNNGSTGS
+389 HTDNSVGS

-410 YKAVGSAAEGE
+410 CKAVVSAAEGE

>member
-40 VSGTPDY
+40 VSGAPDY
-47 VDSDDGVAWFKEPPV
+47 VAEDGVAWFKEPPV

-83 ITVQEGYTLPN
+83 IAVQEGYTLPN

-124 APVIDF
+124 DPVIGF

-142 ESFIDSVPEDTA
+142 ANFIDSIPDNA
-154 ISDEGSGLNLESR
+154 MSDEGSGLNLETR
-167 RGYWEDKEAVAAAKH
+167 NGYWEDEAAVADAKH

-199 ASYSLPVTFVDPDY
+199 ASYSHPVTFADPNY
-213 VEIDDQCFKPVK
+213 VGIDGQYFEPVK
-225 VIDFSEAPETGIDG
+225 VIDFSEVPETGIDG

-260 KGDKHADSKMT
+260 KGDKHTDSKMT
-271 VTGAALPEAGTYDA
+271 VTGAALPEADTYDA

-292 RENYKPNF
+292 RDDYKPNF
-300 YVGDG
+300 FVGDG
-305 QYGFEFSKEGN
+305 QYGFEFSKNGN
-316 AAFRLGG
+316 ADFILDGWNNGG
-323 WDQKRHGTASVGLK
+323 GEASVGLK
-337 QGESNTIGFWEKD
+337 QGESNTIGFWEKG
-350 GQNAAW
+350 GQDAAW
-356 FSVLGNTLQNVSN
+356 FSVLGDTLKDVPSVV
-369 LAPPENKTLL
+369 PSDKTLL
-379 TVAESLQFGL
+379 TDAESLQFGL

-410 YKAVGSAAEGE
+410 YKAVVSVAEGE

>member
-40 VSGTPDY
+40 VSGAPDY
-47 VDSDDGVAWFKEPPV
+47 VDKDGVVWFKEPPV
-62 LSWKGTGES
+62 LSWKGTGEN

-83 ITVQEGYTLPN
+83 ITVREGYTLPN

-116 LAVGVDVT
+116 LAVGVDVSD
-124 APVIDF
+124 PVIGF

-142 ESFIDSVPEDTA
+142 KNFIDSIPDNA
-154 ISDEGSGLNLESR
+154 MSDEGSGLNLETRS
-167 RGYWEDKEAVAAAKH
+167 GYWEDEEAVATAKH

-199 ASYSLPVTFVDPDY
+199 ASYSHPVTFADPNY
-213 VEIDDQCFKPVK
+213 VGINGQYFEPVK
-225 VIDFSEAPETGIDG
+225 VINFSEAPEAGIDG
-239 ITLTEELSWTNKDDL
+239 ITFQNGLSWANKDDL

-260 KGDKHADSKMT
+260 SGGKHADYKMT
-271 VTGAALPEAGTYDA
+271 VTGDELPEAGTYDA

-305 QYGFEFSKEGN
+305 QYGFEFSKDGQ
-316 AAFRLGG
+316 AAFLLNG
-323 WDQKRHGTASVGLK
+323 WGNRHGKGSVGLK
-337 QGESNTIGFWEKD
+337 QGESNTIGFWEKG

-356 FSVLGNTLQNVSN
+356 FSVLENTLKNVSGV
-369 LAPPENKTLL
+369 PESGDTLL
-379 TVAESLQFGL
+379 TDAESLTFGL
-389 HSDNNPNNGSTGS
+389 HTDNSVGS

-410 YKAVGSAAEGE
+410 YKAVVSAAEGE

>member
-40 VSGTPDY
+40 VSGAPDY
-47 VDSDDGVAWFKEPPV
+47 VAEDGVAWFKEPPV

-83 ITVQEGYTLPN
+83 IAVQEGYTLPDK
-94 ETGVYDILFT
+94 TGVYDILFT

-116 LAVGVDVT
+116 LAVGVDISD
-124 APVIDF
+124 PVIGF

-142 ESFIDSVPEDTA
+142 ESFIDSIPDNA
-154 ISDEGSGLNLESR
+154 MSDEGSGLNLESR
-167 RGYWEDKEAVAAAKH
+167 SGYWEDEAAVAAAKH
-182 GDVFNRIFTIA
+182 GDILNRIFTIA

-199 ASYSLPVTFVDPDY
+199 ASYSHPVTFADPDY
-213 VEIDDQCFKPVK
+213 VGINGQYFKPVK
-225 VIDFSEAPETGIDG
+225 VIDFSEVTETGIDG
-239 ITLTEELSWTNKDDL
+239 ITLTEELSWTAKDAL
-254 GLLLTC
+254 GLTLVC
-260 KGDKHADSKMT
+260 DNNDKHVDSKMT
-271 VTGAALPEAGTYDA
+271 VTGDALPEAGTYDA

-305 QYGFEFSKEGN
+305 NYGFEFSKNGN
-316 AAFRLGG
+316 ADFILNE
-323 WDQKRHGTASVGLK
+323 WKKRQGDASVGLK
-337 QGESNTIGFWEKD
+337 QGESNTIGFWEKG
-350 GQNAAW
+350 GQDAAW
-356 FSVLGNTLQNVSN
+356 FSVLGNTLKDVPGVVPSG
-369 LAPPENKTLL
+369 KTLL
-379 TVAESLQFGL
+379 TDASSLTFGL
-389 HSDNNPNNGSTGS
+389 HSDGSVGS

-410 YKAVGSAAEGE
+410 YKAVVPAAEGE

>member
-47 VDSDDGVAWFKEPPV
+47 VDKDGGVAWFKEPPV
-62 LSWKGTGES
+62 LSWKGTGEN

-116 LAVGVDVT
+116 LAVGVDVSD
-124 APVIDF
+124 PVITF
-130 VNTSDSCNIGEA
+130 VNSSSSWKIGEA
-142 ESFIDSVPEDTA
+142 ESFIDSVPENA
-154 ISDEGSGLNLESR
+154 MRDEGSGLNFETRS
-167 RGYWEDKEAVAAAKH
+167 GYWEDEAAVAAAKH

-199 ASYSLPVTFVDPDY
+199 ASYSLPVTFADPNY
-213 VEIDDQCFKPVK
+213 VGINGQYFEPVK
-225 VIDFSEAPETGIDG
+225 VINFSEAPETGIDG
-239 ITLTEELSWTNKDDL
+239 ITLTEELSWTNKDAL

-260 KGDKHADSKMT
+260 EGNKHADSKMT
-271 VTGAALPEAGTYDA
+271 VTGDALPEAGTYDA

-292 RENYKPNF
+292 RDDYKPNF

-305 QYGFEFSKEGN
+305 QYGFEFSKSGN
-316 AAFRLGG
+316 AAFLLNG
-323 WDQKRHGTASVGLK
+323 WNSRTGTASVGLK
-337 QGESNTIGFWEKD
+337 QGESNTIGFWEKG
-350 GQNAAW
+350 GQDAAW
-356 FSVLGNTLQNVSN
+356 FSVLGNTLQNVSGVPDSN
-369 LAPPENKTLL
+369 DTLL
-379 TVAESLQFGL
+379 TDASSLTFGL
-389 HSDNNPNNGSTGS
+389 HTDNSVGS

-410 YKAVGSAAEGE
+410 YKAVVSAAEGE

>member
-40 VSGTPDY
+40 VSGAPDY
-47 VDSDDGVAWFKEPPV
+47 VDKDGVAWFKEPPV
-62 LSWKGTGES
+62 LSWKGTGEN

-116 LAVGVDVT
+116 LAVGVDVSD
-124 APVIDF
+124 PVIGF

-142 ESFIDSVPEDTA
+142 ENFIDSIPDNA
-154 ISDEGSGLNLESR
+154 MSDEGSGLNLETRS
-167 RGYWEDKEAVAAAKH
+167 GYWEDEAAVAAAKH
-182 GDVFNRIFTIA
+182 GDVLNRIFTIA

-199 ASYSLPVTFVDPDY
+199 ASYSHPVTFADPNY
-213 VEIDDQCFKPVK
+213 VGINGQYFEPVK
-225 VIDFSEAPETGIDG
+225 VIDFSEVTEAGIDG
-239 ITLTEELSWTNKDDL
+239 ITFQNGLSWANKDDL

-260 KGDKHADSKMT
+260 NGNKHADYKMT

-292 RENYKPNF
+292 KENYKPNF

-305 QYGFEFSKEGN
+305 QYGFEFSKDGQ
-316 AAFRLGG
+316 AAFLLNG
-323 WDQKRHGTASVGLK
+323 WNSRNGRGSVGLK

-369 LAPPENKTLL
+369 LAPPEDKTLL
-379 TVAESLQFGL
+379 TDASSLTFGL
-389 HSDNNPNNGSTGS
+389 HTDNSVGS

-410 YKAVGSAAEGE
+410 YKAVVSAAEGE

>member
-47 VDSDDGVAWFKEPPV
+47 VAEDGVAWFKEPPV
-62 LSWKGTGES
+62 LSWKGTGEN

-94 ETGVYDILFT
+94 ETDVYDILFT

-116 LAVGVDVT
+116 LTVGVDVSD
-124 APVIDF
+124 PVIVF
-130 VNTSDSCNIGEA
+130 VNSSSSWNIGEA

-154 ISDEGSGLNLESR
+154 MSDEGSGLNLKSR
-167 RGYWEDKEAVAAAKH
+167 KGYWEDETAAAEASH
-182 GDVFNRIFTIA
+182 GDVVNRIFTIT

-199 ASYSLPVTFVDPDY
+199 ASYSHPVTFVDPNY
-213 VEIDDQCFKPVK
+213 VGINGQYFEPVK
-225 VIDFSEAPETGIDG
+225 VIDFSEVTEAGIDG
-239 ITLTEELSWTNKDDL
+239 ITLTEELSWTNKDAL

-260 KGDKHADSKMT
+260 EGNKHADSKMT
-271 VTGAALPEAGTYDA
+271 VTSPALPDAGTYDA

-292 RENYKPNF
+292 RDDYKPNF

-305 QYGFEFSKEGN
+305 YYGFEFSKNGN
-316 AAFRLGG
+316 ADFILNEWKDGG
-323 WDQKRHGTASVGLK
+323 GAASVGLK
-337 QGESNTIGFWEKD
+337 QGESNTIGFWEKG
-350 GQNAAW
+350 GQDAAW
-356 FSVLGNTLQNVSN
+356 FSVLGNTLKDVPSVV
-369 LAPPENKTLL
+369 PSNKTLL
-379 TVAESLQFGL
+379 TAAESLQFGL
-389 HSDNNPNNGSTGS
+389 HSDNDQNNGSTGS

>member
-40 VSGTPDY
+40 VSGAPDY
-47 VDSDDGVAWFKEPPV
+47 VDEDGVVWFKEPPV

-83 ITVQEGYTLPN
+83 ITVREGYTLPN

-116 LAVGVDVT
+116 LAVGVDVSD
-124 APVIDF
+124 PVIGF

-142 ESFIDSVPEDTA
+142 ESFIDSIPDNA
-154 ISDEGSGLNLESR
+154 MSDEGSGLNLESR
-167 RGYWEDKEAVAAAKH
+167 RGYWEDEAAVADAKH

-199 ASYSLPVTFVDPDY
+199 ASYSHPVTFADPNY
-213 VEIDDQCFKPVK
+213 VGINGQYFEPVK
-225 VIDFSEAPETGIDG
+225 VINFAGVSSSGIDG
-239 ITLTEELSWTNKDDL
+239 ITFSEGDLSWATTDDL
-254 GLLLTC
+254 GLLLNA
-260 KGDKHADSKMT
+260 DHADSKMI
-271 VTGAALPEAGTYDA
+271 VTGDALPEAGTYDA

-292 RENYKPNF
+292 RDDYKPNF
-300 YVGDG
+300 YVGNG
-305 QYGFEFSKEGN
+305 QYGFEFSKDGQ
-316 AAFRLGG
+316 AAFLLNG
-323 WDQKRHGTASVGLK
+323 WGNRHGKGSVGLK
-337 QGESNTIGFWEKD
+337 QGESNTIGFWEKG

-356 FSVLGNTLQNVSN
+356 FSVLENTLKNVSGV
-369 LAPPENKTLL
+369 PESGDTLL
-379 TVAESLQFGL
+379 TAAESLTFGL
-389 HSDNNPNNGSTGS
+389 HTDNSVGS

-410 YKAVGSAAEGE
+410 CKAVVSAAEGE

>member
-83 ITVQEGYTLPN
+83 ITVREGYTLPN

-116 LAVGVDVT
+116 LAVGVDVSD
-124 APVIDF
+124 PVIGF
-130 VNTSDSCNIGEA
+130 VNTSDSCNIGKA
-142 ESFIDSVPEDTA
+142 ESFIDSIPDNA
-154 ISDEGSGLNLESR
+154 MSDEGSGLNLESR
-167 RGYWEDKEAVAAAKH
+167 RGYWEDEAAVADAKH

-199 ASYSLPVTFVDPDY
+199 ASYSHPVTFADPNY
-213 VEIDDQCFKPVK
+213 VGINGQYFEPVK
-225 VIDFSEAPETGIDG
+225 VINFAGVSSSGIDG
-239 ITLTEELSWTNKDDL
+239 ITFSEGDLSWATTDDL
-254 GLLLTC
+254 GLLLNA
-260 KGDKHADSKMT
+260 DHADSKMI
-271 VTGAALPEAGTYDA
+271 VTGDALPEAGTYDA

-292 RENYKPNF
+292 RDDYKPNF
-300 YVGDG
+300 YVGNGD
-305 QYGFEFSKEGN
+305 YGFEFSKNGN
-316 AAFRLGG
+316 AAFLLNG
-323 WDQKRHGTASVGLK
+323 WGNRRGDASVGLK
-337 QGESNTIGFWEKD
+337 QGESNTIGFWEKG

-356 FSVLGNTLQNVSN
+356 FSVLENTLKNVSGV
-369 LAPPENKTLL
+369 PESGDTLL
-379 TVAESLQFGL
+379 TDAESLQFGL
-389 HSDNNPNNGSTGS
+389 HTDNSVGS

-410 YKAVGSAAEGE
+410 CKAVVSAAEGE

>member
-83 ITVQEGYTLPN
+83 ITVREGYTLPN

-116 LAVGVDVT
+116 LAVGVDVSD
-124 APVIDF
+124 PVIGF

-142 ESFIDSVPEDTA
+142 ESFIDSIPDNA
-154 ISDEGSGLNLESR
+154 MSDEGSGLNLESR
-167 RGYWEDKEAVAAAKH
+167 RGYWEDEAAVADAKH

-199 ASYSLPVTFVDPDY
+199 ASYSHPVTFADPNY
-213 VEIDDQCFKPVK
+213 VGINGQYFEPVK
-225 VIDFSEAPETGIDG
+225 VINFAGVSSSGIDG
-239 ITLTEELSWTNKDDL
+239 ITFSEGDLSWATTDDL
-254 GLLLTC
+254 GLLLNA
-260 KGDKHADSKMT
+260 DHADSKMI
-271 VTGAALPEAGTYDA
+271 VTGDALPEAGTYDA

-292 RENYKPNF
+292 RDDYKPNF
-300 YVGDG
+300 YVGNGD
-305 QYGFEFSKEGN
+305 YGFEFSKNGN
-316 AAFRLGG
+316 AAFLLNG
-323 WDQKRHGTASVGLK
+323 WGNRRGDASVGLK
-337 QGESNTIGFWEKD
+337 QGESNTIGFWEKG

-356 FSVLGNTLQNVSN
+356 FSVLENTLKNVSGV
-369 LAPPENKTLL
+369 PESGDTLL
-379 TVAESLQFGL
+379 TDAESLQFGL
-389 HSDNNPNNGSTGS
+389 HTDNSVGS

-410 YKAVGSAAEGE
+410 CKAVVSAAEGE